1 MLNLRDIDA
10 QFPETHDGSVFSDL
24 HKDVY
29 GFRPRSI
36 TFESLADFD
45 AEYERLVV
53 RLGEQMDEED
63 IIQARNFTKFV
74 ARVEETMQI
83 VQRIDR
89 ERAIKII
96 AEAEDEAENLAWYG
110 YERLEYHFNL
120 KYGSIKQWLATVD
133 A

>member
-1 MLNLRDIDA
+1 MLTLSDIDA
-10 QFPETHDGSVFSDL
+10 ATNSRDGCIFSDL

-29 GFRPRSI
+29 GFRPRGVI
-36 TFESLADFD
+36 FDSLEDFD
-45 AEYERLVV
+45 AEFERLVKQ
-53 RLGEQMDEED
+53 LDIQETEEAE
-63 IIQARNFTKFV
+63 IQARNFTKFV

-89 ERAIKII
+89 ERAIQII